1 MGLFYNNDVAGSG
14 ISKNSKRKKPFFRF
28 WELFFRKFGVFFQV
42 NLIYFLFCIPVIT
55 IGPATAAMT
64 AIMRNI
70 YLERPQ
76 FIFHDFKEEFK
87 KNFKQALPIG
97 IIDVV
102 GIVLS
107 YFAVMYMSNPDVDQT
122 TRIFAIVGLVAINLL
137 IMVSFYV
144 YPQIVAL
151 NLKLREIMSN
161 AVLLM
166 FMNPLGDIITFAFFF
181 GYGIL
186 LWSFWYVVVFLTPIV
201 PFAWLCFISVFC
213 CYPTIQKVLINPYY
227 KKTGEKNP
235 EIPEYAEENVFTDLG
250 GNEQPLE
257 VREQSAGIANT
268 KKRGKTIK

>member
-1 MGLFYNNDVAGSG
+1 MGLFYNHEVAGSG
-14 ISKNSKRKKPFFRF
+14 ISKNKRRKKPFFRF
-28 WELFFRKFGVFFQV
+28 WELFFRKFGVFFQI
-42 NLIYFLFCIPVIT
+42 NLIYFLFCIPIVT

-76 FIFHDFKEEFK
+76 FIFHDFKQEFK

-97 IIDVV
+97 IIDVLA
-102 GIVLS
+102 IVMS
-107 YFAVMYMSNPDVDQT
+107 YFAINYLSTPDLDST

-151 NLKLREIMSN
+151 DLKFREIMSN

-166 FMNPLGDIITFAFFF
+166 FMNPIGDVITFALFFGFGMLLFFF
-181 GYGIL
+181 
-186 LWSFWYVVVFLTPIV
+186 WYIVVFFI
-201 PFAWLCFISVFC
+201 PFLPLAWLCFISVFC

-227 KKTGEKNP
+227 EKTGEKNP
-235 EIPEYAEENVFTDLG
+235 EIPEYEDENVFADAG
-250 GNEQPLE
+250 GKEEPIDNRPE
-257 VREQSAGIANT
+257 RKISAS
-268 KKRGKTIK
+268 KQHGKVIK